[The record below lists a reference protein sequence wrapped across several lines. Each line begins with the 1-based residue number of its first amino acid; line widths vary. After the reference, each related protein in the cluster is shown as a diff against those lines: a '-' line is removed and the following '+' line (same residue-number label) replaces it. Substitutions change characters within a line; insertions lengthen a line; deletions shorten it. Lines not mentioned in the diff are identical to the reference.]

1 MRIDQDYQYSL
12 GELLTRSFLPD
23 KPPVDIPPYQRPYR
37 WSISEVRKLLEDL
50 DSFRYNP
57 GTKSYDESAQYY
69 YGTICFH
76 AHDGKLE
83 LIDGQQRLTSF
94 LILIKALLDITDG
107 INKVKDLRDEL
118 IETIKTLSSD
128 QDWHENQWQPQ
139 YEYHQLQTQEHI
151 AAIYRE
157 QFADY
162 LRVRKLI
169 HEATQLTGGEQES
182 NNEGQSDVPDYVIQ
196 FFTDE
201 YKRLK
206 YALTNGV
213 FAVRIIE
220 SRYEAE
226 LFFQCENNRGKE
238 MELIDMLKAYHLRI
252 ALSVENSEAKRKETL
267 TEIKGIWEKLTGD
280 DARYL
285 RFRTTVISLLLI
297 RWGVAYWM
305 HWAKTNVEKLKGIHG
320 TYRGNLVVDEK
331 LAQTGKGA
339 GEKGKFLPDLMSP
352 IAPGLP
358 FSKRSNTI
366 SALWRRSTA
375 RYVLART
382 PKPRRMKMSARTCA
396 TCSTTWCWPT
406 NRFSTIVTKLPFRLQ
421 SAGSIA
427 LRPLRRTLNARLKM
441 MSTACA
447 ILTTRTWIFLFMS
460 SATFGYLSACAF
472 H

>member
-1 MRIDQDYQYSL
+1 MSIDQDYQYSL
-12 GELLTRSFLPD
+12 GEVLTRSFLLD

-69 YGTICFH
+69 YGTICLH

-94 LILIKALLDITDG
+94 LILIKALLDVTYG
-107 INKVKDLRDEL
+107 INEVKNLRDEL
-118 IETIKTLSSD
+118 IETIKRLSSD

-139 YEYHQLQTQEHI
+139 YEYRQPQTQEHI

-169 HEATQLTGGEQES
+169 QEATQLAGAEQVL
-182 NNEGQSDVPDYVIQ
+182 NNEGQFNVPDYVIQ

-238 MELIDMLKAYHLRI
+238 MELIDQRNLGKADR
-252 ALSVENSEAKRKETL
+252 
-267 TEIKGIWEKLTGD
+267 
-280 DARYL
+280 
-285 RFRTTVISLLLI
+285 
-297 RWGVAYWM
+297 
-305 HWAKTNVEKLKGIHG
+305 
-320 TYRGNLVVDEK
+320 
-331 LAQTGKGA
+331 
-339 GEKGKFLPDLMSP
+339 
-352 IAPGLP
+352 
-358 FSKRSNTI
+358 
-366 SALWRRSTA
+366 
-375 RYVLART
+375 
-382 PKPRRMKMSARTCA
+382 
-396 TCSTTWCWPT
+396 
-406 NRFSTIVTKLPFRLQ
+406 
-421 SAGSIA
+421 
-427 LRPLRRTLNARLKM
+427 
-441 MSTACA
+441 
-447 ILTTRTWIFLFMS
+447 
-460 SATFGYLSACAF
+460 
-472 H
+472 

>member
-1 MRIDQDYQYSL
+1 MSTAQYSL
-12 GELLTRSFLPD
+12 RKVLTRSFCD
-23 KPPVDIPPYQRPYR
+23 GRPPVDIPPYQRPYR

-57 GTKSYDESAQYY
+57 ETKSYDERAQYY

-94 LILIKALLDITDG
+94 LILIKALLDVTDG
-107 INKVKDLRDEL
+107 ITEVKNLRDEL
-118 IETIKTLSSD
+118 TETIKTLSSE
-128 QDWHENQWQPQ
+128 QDWQDNEWQPQ
-139 YEYHQLQTQEHI
+139 YEYRQPQTQEHI

-169 HEATQLTGGEQES
+169 HEATQLARGEQVL

-238 MELIDMLKAYHLRI
+238 MELIDM
-252 ALSVENSEAKRKETL
+252 
-267 TEIKGIWEKLTGD
+267 
-280 DARYL
+280 
-285 RFRTTVISLLLI
+285 
-297 RWGVAYWM
+297 
-305 HWAKTNVEKLKGIHG
+305 
-320 TYRGNLVVDEK
+320 
-331 LAQTGKGA
+331 
-339 GEKGKFLPDLMSP
+339 
-352 IAPGLP
+352 
-358 FSKRSNTI
+358 
-366 SALWRRSTA
+366 
-375 RYVLART
+375 
-382 PKPRRMKMSARTCA
+382 
-396 TCSTTWCWPT
+396 
-406 NRFSTIVTKLPFRLQ
+406 
-421 SAGSIA
+421 
-427 LRPLRRTLNARLKM
+427 
-441 MSTACA
+441 
-447 ILTTRTWIFLFMS
+447 
-460 SATFGYLSACAF
+460 
-472 H
+472 